1 VAVQVHDTLRTL
13 RQAQQIL
20 TQRSG
25 PRADTIK
32 PKVEAMVEVCMLRPT
47 EAKASQDNAQVIAGP
62 GSNREAM
69 EARWRERK
77 IECGLQMAKLLLI
90 QA

>member
-1 VAVQVHDTLRTL
+1 
-13 RQAQQIL
+13 
-20 TQRSG
+20 
-25 PRADTIK
+25 
-32 PKVEAMVEVCMLRPT
+32 MLRPT